1 MCADRKESEKKS
13 RKQQVYIQELKAEL
27 NALRQNMDL
36 MVQESLVISVK
47 SNSLEKQYS
56 IEEQKQEVSI
66 QELKE
71 LNEWSE
77 NKHLKDF
84 MLQDKESL
92 VISLKQE
99 KEKFEATRLQDMSP

>member
-1 MCADRKESEKKS
+1 MRQHTLTSEVPATAEYVLRLDVPVNEACKHN

-84 MLQDKESL
+84 ML
-92 VISLKQE
+92 
-99 KEKFEATRLQDMSP
+99 